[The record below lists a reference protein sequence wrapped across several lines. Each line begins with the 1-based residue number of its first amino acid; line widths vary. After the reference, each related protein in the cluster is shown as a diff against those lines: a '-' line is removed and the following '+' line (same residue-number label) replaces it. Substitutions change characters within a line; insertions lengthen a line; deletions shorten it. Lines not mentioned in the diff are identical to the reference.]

1 MKYKCTDYL
10 LDDEEDE
17 YMDYNSKKRTGVKPL
32 RSKVKTF
39 GNNKKAKKFKKSKF
53 SDNGRGTLYNE

>member
-1 MKYKCTDYL
+1 MKYKCADYL

-17 YMDYNSKKRTGVKPL
+17 FMDYNSKKRTGVKPL
-32 RSKVKTF
+32 KKTF

-53 SDNGRGTLYNE
+53 SDNGRGTIYDE